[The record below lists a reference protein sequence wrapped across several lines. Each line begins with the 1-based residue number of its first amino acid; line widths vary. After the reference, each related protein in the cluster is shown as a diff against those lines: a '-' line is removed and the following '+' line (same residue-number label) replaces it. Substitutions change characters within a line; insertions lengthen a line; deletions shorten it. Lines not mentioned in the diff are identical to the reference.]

1 MLFVNL
7 RELMFK
13 KENYNP
19 LMFLA
24 ALWAGGM
31 SVTFFMYL
39 MFMTKHTNP
48 IPTFD
53 SLYAIFIS
61 TDSSIFIKGLI
72 IFAIVW
78 IIFFAFKHIQLVI
91 WNLTR
96 YFGFTKTKAYKKLKT
111 WNGEVTLMALPLT
124 LAMTVN
130 VLFILWAV
138 FIPNLWSVVEYLFPG
153 ALIAFAA
160 IWYLSLSIFGEYFV
174 RLITQKWNADFV
186 ENNNLAQLLSVFAF
200 VMVWVGFAASAA
212 MSQNEITAFLG
223 LVGSIFFMTLAFG
236 IWTLKL
242 IVWFKAILKH
252 WLDEAA
258 SPSLWIMIP
267 ILTLMWITFIRDMHW
282 LHHFGWEMTSATL
295 IILTT
300 VIISLQAVFGF
311 IGYKIMKKN
320 KYFEK
325 YIHWEE
331 KSPGTFALICPW
343 VALVVFAFFFLHL
356 GLVKSGIVP
365 KFEIAYFILLA
376 PLVYLQFKTI
386 FVMLKLNKKF
396 GL

>member
-1 MLFVNL
+1 
-7 RELMFK
+7 MFK
-13 KENYNP
+13 KEKYNP

-24 ALWAGGM
+24 SLGAGGM
-31 SVTFFMYL
+31 SVVFFMYL
-39 MFMTKHTNP
+39 MFMTKFEWP

-53 SLYAIFIS
+53 SLLAIFNNIE
-61 TDSSIFIKGLI
+61 TSIYMKWLI
-72 IFAIVW
+72 VFAIVW
-78 IIFFAFKHIQLVI
+78 IIYFSFKHLQLLV

-96 YFGFTKTKAYKKLKT
+96 YFGFRKTKAFNQLKK

-124 LAMTVN
+124 LAMTIN
-130 VLFILWAV
+130 VMFILWAV

-160 IWYLSLSIFGEYFV
+160 VWYLSLKIFSEYFI

-212 MSQNEITAFLG
+212 MSTNIITVFLG
-223 LVGSIFFMTLAFG
+223 LVSSIFFMTLAFWVG
-236 IWTLKL
+236 LLKL

-267 ILTLMWITFIRDMHW
+267 ILTLMWITFVRD
-282 LHHFGWEMTSATL
+282 LHGLHNFGWEMTSATL

-300 VIISLQAVFGF
+300 VIISLQLVFGF
-311 IGYKIMKKN
+311 IWYKVMKKN
-320 KYFEK
+320 KYFEN
-325 YIHWEE
+325 YIHGKE
-331 KSPGTFALICPW
+331 KSPWTYALICPW
-343 VALVVFAFFFLHL
+343 VALSVFAFFFLHL
-356 GLVKSGIVP
+356 GLVKSWVVP
-365 KFEIAYFILLA
+365 IFWIAYFILLA
-376 PLVYLQFKTI
+376 PIVFLQFKTI
-386 FVMLKLNKKF
+386 YIMLKLNKKF

>member
-1 MLFVNL
+1 
-7 RELMFK
+7 MFK
-13 KENYNP
+13 KEDYNP

-31 SVTFFMYL
+31 SVVFFMYL

-53 SLYAIFIS
+53 SLFTIFNSVDTSIYLKWLIVFSAI
-61 TDSSIFIKGLI
+61 
-72 IFAIVW
+72 W
-78 IIFFAFKHIQLVI
+78 IIYFAFKHIQLVI

-96 YFGFTKTKAYKKLKT
+96 YFAFVKTKAYKKLKK

-130 VLFILWAV
+130 VFFVLWAV

-174 RLITQKWNADFV
+174 RLITQKWNSDFV

-252 WLDEAA
+252 WLDEVA

-267 ILTLMWITFIRDMHW
+267 ILTLIGITFIRDMHW
-282 LHHFGWEMTSATL
+282 LHHFGWEITSANL
-295 IILTT
+295 IIITT
-300 VIISLQAVFGF
+300 IIISLQAVFGF
-311 IGYKIMKKN
+311 IGYKVMKKN
-320 KYFEK
+320 KYFK
-325 YIHWEE
+325 NYIHWKE
-331 KSPGTFALICPW
+331 KSPGTYALICPW
-343 VALVVFAFFFLHL
+343 VALTVFGFFFLHL
-356 GLVKSGIVP
+356 GLVKSGIIP
-365 KFEIAYFILLA
+365 QFEITYFILLA
-376 PLVYLQFKTI
+376 PIVYLQFKTI